1 MMTRTA
7 LDPVCEMEIRPEQA
21 VAVARFE
28 GHRVYFCSES
38 CYAEFLD
45 IPHRYVG
52 WEEAKDGRRRHP
64 LPHFGLRR
72 MVVGRGRRRSVLRLA
87 VRAARL
93 GRPSR
98 LRLHRAQT

>member
-52 WEEAKDGRRRHP
+52 WDDGKEGRGGHRR
-64 LPHFGLRR
+64 PHFGLRR
-72 MVVGRGRRRSVLRLA
+72 MVAGRGRRRSVLRLA

-98 LRLHRAQT
+98 LRLLGSQT